1 MSTLF
6 VNTIKPDSG
15 SNILISSSLIISE
28 SLKVAGDFELS
39 GSIKLGNAD
48 TDSIGF
54 VADVSS
60 SIFPDA
66 NESFDLG
73 STTKK
78 WRHLHVSAISASGNI
93 SSSGTIIAADL
104 QVDNL
109 NLTNQTFTSIT
120 ASGNISTSGAFIG
133 DGSQLSG
140 VGISGSAID
149 ALNITASGI
158 SMSQGDIIGGTASL
172 AHLNMISGTAFF
184 DQVAIGTS
192 PDPTASYGFHLFS
205 ETAPVFIIEGDA
217 NGGTFDETKIQFKA
231 RNYPAPTAP
240 IWSVGI
246 GAIGDDGIGADGS
259 QGANRHLFFTDN
271 TSLTGSTPTL
281 ILQSGNPGGF
291 NNAVGINTSQ
301 PTEALQVEGSVSAS
315 GTGSFAHLELTS
327 TGTSNVTGNISASG
341 TGSFMGGIDA
351 IDATGSFG
359 YISASGDISASGTG
373 SFEFLQVTSEIV
385 GNVSASGTGSF
396 KGGIDCIGDGSGMT
410 AASGAFGYIS
420 TSADIFVGGKLSG
433 SGEITTNTF
442 STTHNGIITTF
453 INTDGVISASGDI
466 ALNTGS
472 FFRGDGRL
480 LTNITS
486 SAAVGGANKQVLF
499 NDNGS
504 VGGESGIT
512 YATSS
517 LTLANIGDSI
527 ATLITVEISASR
539 ISASNGFEA
548 DGGSTSLFGFIS
560 CSGNISSSGTG
571 SFLGGVDA
579 NVHGFPG
586 TGSFGYISC
595 SGEISMSGTLA
606 VDGNITASGIISG
619 SLIKGQSFQ
628 AQVGNNLGY
637 RFNLNDDSQINGI
650 QYNTI
655 GERAHLQIPS
665 LPVSVTL
672 PFSASATALVGGNLT
687 VGGTAIVGG
696 LTTHNGILN
705 AANGFQVGGVSVTA
719 TAAELNKMD
728 GFGGTTAQLNSLIK
742 TSAAAIEGGKSVDY
756 DEDGSIKFRVPK
768 KTTSVT
774 LTVGDSGTTLMPTAA
789 SAQSFTL
796 PNPSESNGVFFNFIA
811 GSAQSHRIISPTNKI
826 QGFILDMSNS
836 VLSDDAT
843 VGVQRVTNIA
853 VITLVNPAVGDNLQ
867 LVSDG
872 DNWYVR
878 GYLKDTPALTQV

>member
-15 SNILISSSLIISE
+15 SNILISSSLTISE

-60 SIFPDA
+60 SILPDA
-66 NESFDLG
+66 NETFDLG
-73 STTKK
+73 STSKK

-104 QVDNL
+104 QVDSL
-109 NLTNQTFTSIT
+109 NLASQTFTSIT

-259 QGANRHLFFTDN
+259 QGANKHLFFTDN

-410 AASGAFGYIS
+410 VASGAFGYIS
-420 TSADIFVGGKLSG
+420 TSADIFVGGELSG

-480 LTNITS
+480 LTNITT

-504 VGGESGIT
+504 VGGEAGIV
-512 YATSS
+512 YATGS
-517 LTLANIGDSI
+517 LTLTA
-527 ATLITVEISASR
+527 ALITVEVSASR

-548 DGGSTSLFGFIS
+548 DGGSTNLFGFIS

-571 SFLGGVDA
+571 SFLGGIDA
-579 NVHGFPG
+579 NVDGSPA
-586 TGSFGYISC
+586 TSSFGYISC
-595 SGEISMSGTLA
+595 SGDISMSGTLA
-606 VDGNITASGIISG
+606 VDGNITASGTISG
-619 SLIKGQSFQ
+619 SLLKGQSVQ

-672 PFSASATALVGGNLT
+672 PFSASSTALVGGNLT
-687 VGGTAIVGG
+687 VGGTTTITG
-696 LTTHNGILN
+696 LTT
-705 AANGFQVGGVSVTA
+705 ANGTLDATGGFRIGGVAVTA

-728 GFGGTTAQLNSLIK
+728 GFGGTTDQLNSLIK
-742 TSAAAIEGGKSVDY
+742 TSAAAIESGKSVDY
-756 DEDGSIKFRVPK
+756 DSDGAVKAKVPK

-774 LTVGDSGTTLMPTAA
+774 LAVGDSGTTLMPTAA
-789 SAQSFTL
+789 SAQTFTL
-796 PNPSESNGVFFNFIA
+796 PNPSDSSGVFFNFFA
-811 GSAQSHRIISPTNKI
+811 GSDQDHVISCPTNKI
-826 QGFILDMSNS
+826 QGFIINFAGGADSTGA
-836 VLSDDAT
+836 DIP
-843 VGVQRVTNIA
+843 VGISKVANQA
-853 VITLVNPAVGDNLQ
+853 SITLQEGRIGDNLQ
-867 LVSDG
+867 FVSDG

-878 GYLKDTPALTQV
+878 GTVNNAPTLGTV

>member
-73 STTKK
+73 STSKK

-217 NGGTFDETKIQFKA
+217 NGGSFDETKIQFKA
-231 RNYPAPTAP
+231 RNYPSAQAP

-315 GTGSFAHLELTS
+315 GTGSFGHLTVVGQIDGAVS
-327 TGTSNVTGNISASG
+327 SSG
-341 TGSFMGGIDA
+341 TGSFEGGIVIA
-351 IDATGSFG
+351 STTTASVG
-359 YISASGDISASGTG
+359 YISASGDISSSGTG

-410 AASGAFGYIS
+410 VASGAFGYIS

-442 STTHNGIITTF
+442 STTHNGITKLTID
-453 INTDGVISASGDI
+453 TDGVLSSSGDI
-466 ALNTGS
+466 RLNTGS
-472 FFRGDGRL
+472 FFAGDGRL

-486 SAAVGGANKQVLF
+486 SAAVGGANTQVLF
-499 NDNGS
+499 NDGGS
-504 VGGESGIT
+504 VGGDAGIT
-512 YATSS
+512 YIKTTDT
-517 LTLANIGDSI
+517 LTLAG
-527 ATLITVEISASR
+527 ALVAVEVSASR
-539 ISASNGFEA
+539 VSASAGFEA
-548 DGGSTSLFGFIS
+548 DTLSTSSFGFIS
-560 CSGNISSSGTG
+560 CSGDISSSGTG
-571 SFLGGVDA
+571 SFAGGINCISPGGDDVDA
-579 NVHGFPG
+579 

-595 SGEISMSGTLA
+595 SGDIS
-606 VDGNITASGIISG
+606 ASGDILGANG
-619 SLIKGQSFQ
+619 SFTTTVSASLLKGQSIQ
-628 AQVGNNLGY
+628 AQVGNNLGF

-687 VGGTAIVGG
+687 VGGTATIAG
-696 LTTHNGILN
+696 TTTANGTLN
-705 AANGFQVGGVSVTA
+705 VANGFQIGGAAMTA

-728 GFGGTTAQLNSLIK
+728 GFNGTTEQLNTLIK
-742 TSAAAIEGGKSVDY
+742 TTSDAIEAEKAVEY
-756 DEDGSIKFRVPK
+756 DSDGAVKAKVPK

-774 LTVGDSGTTLMPTAA
+774 LAVGDSGTTLMPTAA
-789 SAQSFTL
+789 SAQTFTL
-796 PNPSESNGVFFNFIA
+796 PNPSDSSGVFFNFIA
-811 GSAQSHRIISPTNKI
+811 GSAQNHIINCPTDKI
-826 QGFILDMSNS
+826 QGFIIDFTNGGNTN
-836 VLSDDAT
+836 DAT
-843 VGVQRVTNIA
+843 VGVTVITNKA
-853 VITLVNPAVGDNLQ
+853 SITLVNGTVGDNLQ

-878 GYLKDTPALTQV
+878 GMLNNTPTLGTA